1 MDAREWIAR
10 VALSH
15 RDLATTAGQW
25 EAIVEGQAGGID
37 EGLRIAASILSQAA
51 PQDGDAAMSV
61 IQQLAAKYPDNA
73 GAPHAVAL
81 VALRFNQLELA
92 DSASQ
97 QALQM
102 APKDREEKLLR
113 VGVLVRLGRTDDA
126 DAAIEK
132 LVKKDAKA
140 DDIRLAYAKLLLE

>member
-1 MDAREWIAR
+1 MRISDWSSD
-10 VALSH
+10 VCSS
-15 RDLATTAGQW
+15 DL
-25 EAIVEGQAGGID
+25 
-37 EGLRIAASILSQAA
+37 

-102 APKDREEKLLR
+102 APQDRAEKLLR
-113 VGVLVRLGRTDDA
+113 VGVMVRIGRTDDA
-126 DAAIEK
+126 DAAIEN
-132 LVKKDAKA
+132 LVKKAAKA
-140 DDIRLAYAKLLLE
+140 DNIRQIYTHLLPATNQHQAYSPPRQPNLHQTPKQD

>member
-1 MDAREWIAR
+1 MRISDWSSD
-10 VALSH
+10 VCSS
-15 RDLATTAGQW
+15 DL
-25 EAIVEGQAGGID
+25 
-37 EGLRIAASILSQAA
+37 

-132 LVKKDAKA
+132 LDRKST
-140 DDIRLAYAKLLLE
+140 RLNSSH